1 VVDHVGSGAEEQ
13 RGMLVRFWGTRGS
26 LPVAMRADAALDKIA
41 RALVAAGGRQ
51 FASEAEAAHF
61 VVSQLDFATGG
72 TFGGATPCVEIEGG
86 DGAFVVCD
94 MGSGLRE
101 FGLDS
106 LRRCAEGHP
115 RVYHVFLSVL
125 HWDHIMGFPHFRPAY
140 EPGATIV
147 IHSGH
152 ADVEQV
158 LRRQQA
164 DGVFPVPFDA
174 LQSRIEFVVHSP
186 GERITVAGMWVS
198 MLSHAH
204 PHGSFGYRF
213 EQPGQAVVYSTDAEH
228 APANMEAESA
238 FVEFF
243 RRADLVI
250 CDTMHSLAIAPS
262 VREDTA
268 HSSNLVAVD
277 LCHAAGAQR
286 LALFHHEPRYS
297 DADIQQMH
305 VETLNYEALV
315 RGERPALE
323 VICAYDGL
331 ELAI

>member
-1 VVDHVGSGAEEQ
+1 
-13 RGMLVRFWGTRGS
+13 MLVRFWGTRGS
-26 LPVAMRADAALDKIA
+26 LPVAMRAETTLAKVA
-41 RALVAAGGRQ
+41 RALVAADGRR
-51 FASEAEAAHF
+51 FASEAEAARF
-61 VVSQLDFATGG
+61 AMTELDFATAG

-86 DGAFVVCD
+86 DGAFMVCD

-115 RVYHVFLSVL
+115 RDYHLFLSVL

-140 EPGATIV
+140 EAGARIV
-147 IHSGH
+147 IHTGH
-152 ADVEQV
+152 PDAEPV
-158 LRRQQA
+158 LRRQQSQ
-164 DGVFPVPFDA
+164 GVFPVPYEA
-174 LQSRIEFVVHSP
+174 LKSHIEFAYHPP
-186 GERITVAGMWVS
+186 GERLTIAGMWVT
-198 MLSHAH
+198 LLEQAH

-228 APANMEAESA
+228 SAATMETESA
-238 FVEFF
+238 FVDFF

-250 CDTMHSLAIAPS
+250 CDTMHELAVTPS
-262 VREDTA
+262 VREDSG

-286 LALFHHEPRYS
+286 LALFHHEPRAS

-305 VETLNYEALV
+305 VETLHYEALV
-315 RGERPALE
+315 RGERPPLQ
-323 VICAYDGL
+323 VLCAYDGL
-331 ELAI
+331 ELEV